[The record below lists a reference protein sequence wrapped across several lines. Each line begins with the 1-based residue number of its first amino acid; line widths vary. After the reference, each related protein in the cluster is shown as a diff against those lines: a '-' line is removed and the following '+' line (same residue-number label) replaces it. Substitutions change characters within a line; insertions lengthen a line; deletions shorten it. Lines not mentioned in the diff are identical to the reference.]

1 MASRFALV
9 LVLAPVLAIGAGC
22 GGLAPPQ
29 PANPD
34 DFRHPDVDP
43 IACPEV
49 ALARLGARLPAAQ
62 LTIGQQA
69 IVEAQR
75 IDRLPCARGMKD
87 EACLEAARRRGVPAG
102 YELVALTIGGDSS
115 LVEMTYDVD
124 GVRTTEQAEA
134 FDVIVAK
141 LKALQGQGRKV
152 TVIEGHTV
160 PGAESRHARLVYAR
174 EGGRQR
180 RFATLRWRPDGEPA
194 MASAE
199 AQRAAE
205 AERMFVQKLEREGEE
220 LVMTATCADP
230 GGGDVSPG
238 I

>member
-1 MASRFALV
+1 
-9 LVLAPVLAIGAGC
+9 
-22 GGLAPPQ
+22 
-29 PANPD
+29 
-34 DFRHPDVDP
+34 
-43 IACPEV
+43 
-49 ALARLGARLPAAQ
+49 

-69 IVEAQR
+69 IVSAQR
-75 IDRLPCARGMKD
+75 TDRLPCARGMKD
-87 EACLEAARRRGVPAG
+87 AACVEAARRRGVPDG
-102 YELVALTIGGDSS
+102 YELLDISIAGDRA

-134 FDVIVAK
+134 FDVIVVK

-152 TVIEGHTV
+152 SVIEGHTV

-174 EGGRQR
+174 AGGRQR
-180 RFATLRWRPDGEPA
+180 RFATLRWRPEGEPA
-194 MASAE
+194 TALAE

-205 AERMFVQKLEREGEE
+205 AERMFVQKLERDGED

-230 GGGDVSPG
+230 GGRDVSPG